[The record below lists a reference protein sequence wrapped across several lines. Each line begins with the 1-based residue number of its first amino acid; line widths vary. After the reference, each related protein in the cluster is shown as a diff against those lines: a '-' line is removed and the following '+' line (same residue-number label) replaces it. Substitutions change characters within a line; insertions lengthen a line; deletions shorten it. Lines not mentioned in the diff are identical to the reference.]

1 MIFIIYLLS
10 SSSIDQTL
18 VENGLKVNNNELY
31 VFFFQDIG
39 TWSHMVE
46 LNLGTNQIAKLPDDI
61 ANLQN
66 LEVRDL
72 FTN

>member
-1 MIFIIYLLS
+1 MVLKSITDVLYIF
-10 SSSIDQTL
+10 
-18 VENGLKVNNNELY
+18 
-31 VFFFQDIG
+31 FFFQDIG

-66 LEVRDL
+66 LEVREL